1 MIAPARRRRGQ
12 HARLRRRDET
22 ELQESPLPEPEHA
35 DLRAFGKR
43 PYDQVQVTGVGGLRQ
58 IGDRR
63 LRFRMRVRVVKPDDI
78 KAALPRRTPCME
90 VRPGIQAVPVGVF
103 RDIASPDGLDDFA
116 VSAQQHAAAL
126 GGQGLARVSGHLID
140 HEARHSEAYNAS
152 TAIAM
157 PMPPPTHNAATPNRS
172 FLARS
177 A

>member
-1 MIAPARRRRGQ
+1 
-12 HARLRRRDET
+12 
-22 ELQESPLPEPEHA
+22 
-35 DLRAFGKR
+35 
-43 PYDQVQVTGVGGLRQ
+43 
-58 IGDRR
+58 
-63 LRFRMRVRVVKPDDI
+63 MRVRVVKPDDI

-90 VRPGIQAVPVGVF
+90 VRPGIQAVPVGVL
-103 RDIASPDGLDDFA
+103 RQIARADDLDDLV

-126 GGQGLARVSGHLID
+126 GGQRLARVSGNLVD
-140 HEARHSEAYNAS
+140 HEACEPEAYNAS